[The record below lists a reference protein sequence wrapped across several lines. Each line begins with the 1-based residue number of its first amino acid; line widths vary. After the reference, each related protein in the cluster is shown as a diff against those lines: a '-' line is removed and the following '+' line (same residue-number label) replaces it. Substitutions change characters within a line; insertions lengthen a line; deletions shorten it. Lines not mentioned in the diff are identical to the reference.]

1 MYDFRID
8 PPLVVKDEPKPR
20 RLATLADA
28 HAFVGDEMK
37 LGRPQAWREVY
48 HRLTTANTE
57 EDAVEAIGDLRE
69 LLDIEDLLI
78 HPTLPPG
85 A

>member
-1 MYDFRID
+1 MYDLRID
-8 PPLVVKDEPKPR
+8 PPLIVKDEPKPR

-28 HAFVGDEMK
+28 RAFVRDEMK
-37 LGRPQAWREVY
+37 LGRPQAWREVH

-57 EDAVEAIGDLRE
+57 EDAREAIGDLRE

-78 HPTLPPG
+78 HPTLSPG